1 MTWIGLPETGTA
13 SFARTLAILL
23 DGPVYHSGT
32 QMLISDDEFHIKTQ
46 MQILERTP
54 IKSTEDKLFVLNKLS
69 LLVGGYAATTD
80 SAMCQFVPELLEL
93 YPNAIVICTV
103 RDPDAWSK
111 SMGEL
116 ASTSL
121 QTAVAVILSWVPCLR
136 YFPRWVDLLHAGR
149 WGELYT
155 LPGEKPSF
163 GRQTWERH
171 MEYLSRSV
179 PKDCLVFY
187 DVREGREPLC
197 KVLGAPVPDGVE
209 FPRINDGAAMDTF
222 ASKQIQRRL
231 ARWAVA
237 CVVATVVIGCGWSL
251 FFG

>member
-1 MTWIGLPETGTA
+1 
-13 SFARTLAILL
+13 
-23 DGPVYHSGT
+23 
-32 QMLISDDEFHIKTQ
+32 MLTSNDEFHVKTQ

-54 IKSTEDKLFVLNKLS
+54 IKNAEDKLFVLNKLS
-69 LLVGGYAATTD
+69 MLVDGYAATAD

-93 YPNAIVICTV
+93 YPDAVVICTV

-116 ASTSL
+116 ANTSF
-121 QTAVAVILSWVPCLR
+121 QTALAVILFWVPCLR

-163 GRQTWERH
+163 ARQTWERH
-171 MEYLSRSV
+171 MAYLSRSV
-179 PKDCLVFY
+179 PKARLIFY
-187 DVREGREPLC
+187 DVRDNWEPLC
-197 KVLGAPVPDGVE
+197 KVVGVPVPNGVE
-209 FPRINDGAAMDTF
+209 FPKINDGAAMDTF
-222 ASKQIQRRL
+222 AQKQIQRGL

-237 CVVATVVIGCGWSL
+237 CLVATVVIGGGSSL
-251 FFG
+251 FFGWSD